1 MIFRT
6 GMEEVESVEVAG
18 NSKKRTEHS
27 KRSKRLLLFNFCHN
41 NFQSLSLSTQPST
54 QLAPPSESIYTLTL
68 SLNMDCIMAR
78 KNKIDILVGKR
89 NNT

>member
-1 MIFRT
+1 MV
-6 GMEEVESVEVAG
+6 EEVESVEVPG
-18 NSKKRTEHS
+18 NSRRRTEDS
-27 KRSKRLLLFNFCHN
+27 KRSKRQLLFNFCHN
-41 NFQSLSLSTQPST
+41 IFQSLSLSPQPST

-89 NNT
+89 KT